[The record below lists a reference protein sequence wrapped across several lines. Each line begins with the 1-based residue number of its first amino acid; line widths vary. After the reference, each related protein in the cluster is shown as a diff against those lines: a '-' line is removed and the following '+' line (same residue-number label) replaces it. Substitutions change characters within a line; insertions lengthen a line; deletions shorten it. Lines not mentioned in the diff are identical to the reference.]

1 MEQDQ
6 ASPIATMA
14 GLRSSCFSDSLK
26 AVWYFSA
33 WSWAHTWPIQ
43 ISGRVNAKKH
53 DIQTFSD
60 NSSLDWE
67 ADPYQYLLATSDY
80 QWVDMQVDGQ
90 CLFWW
95 NIRINFSLIDEI
107 ISLLWHYVPRKCYL
121 FKISHSFDFY
131 DKGVKLTRLTAN
143 ALLSFNLYSRP
154 GLTLQEQKIK
164 LSEKTWTGS
173 ISPERDC
180 RVQRSLDT
188 GTRVRGKL
196 YPPLLAV
203 TDADI

>member
-43 ISGRVNAKKH
+43 ISGRVNAKKL

-80 QWVDMQVDGQ
+80 QWVDMQVDEQ

-95 NIRINFSLIDEI
+95 NIWINFSLIDDFI
-107 ISLLWHYVPRKCYL
+107 H
-121 FKISHSFDFY
+121 FASF
-131 DKGVKLTRLTAN
+131 TRT
-143 ALLSFNLYSRP
+143 SKQSWSR
-154 GLTLQEQKIK
+154 
-164 LSEKTWTGS
+164 TWT
-173 ISPERDC
+173 PFF
-180 RVQRSLDT
+180 
-188 GTRVRGKL
+188 
-196 YPPLLAV
+196 V
-203 TDADI
+203 TADMTIYYFKKYFLRELKCLWV